1 MGSVPQHIAIIMDGN
16 GRWAKGRGFGRSRGH
31 REGAK
36 RADDIITEAARI
48 GVKYLTM
55 YAFSTENWNR
65 PKSEV
70 TMLMRFLVEQLKI
83 WDKKLVKNRIAL
95 VSAGEI
101 HRLPLFAQRELER
114 VTRVTAIEN
123 PKMTVVLCLSYG
135 GRQEL
140 VDSFRKI
147 AAKVKTGE
155 VAPEAIDQ
163 ELVRQH
169 LYQPSIPDPDMLIR
183 TGGEQRVSNF
193 LLWQIAYSE
202 LYTTSELWPDFRQP
216 QLHAAIEEY
225 NSRERRFGKT
235 SEQVQRSEPQPR
247 TFA

>member
-1 MGSVPQHIAIIMDGN
+1 MDGN

-36 RADDIITEAARI
+36 RADDIITEAARL

-65 PKSEV
+65 PQSEV

-83 WDKKLVKNRIAL
+83 WDKKLVKNKIAL

-135 GRQEL
+135 GRQEI
-140 VDSFRKI
+140 VDSVRAI
-147 AAKVKTGE
+147 AEKVKRGE
-155 VAPEAIDQ
+155 IEPQAIDTDLIQ
-163 ELVRQH
+163 KH
-169 LYQPSIPDPDMLIR
+169 LYQPNIPDPDMLIR

-202 LYTTSELWPDFRQP
+202 LYVTPTLWPDFKTE
-216 QLHAAIEEY
+216 QLHEAIAEF

-235 SEQVQRSEPQPR
+235 SEQVRQTELPPSTES
-247 TFA
+247 FA